1 MARFAHQPDLFAAEP
16 DPDNPAASL
25 DEPPDEAWI
34 QRIRDE
40 LNATVALAQ
49 HSTKL
54 PWGDLTKSMMAEMMF
69 AGKLGWL
76 PKAEADALRAALA
89 TELARLYDAEDEY
102 WYPVLNLRRA

>member
-1 MARFAHQPDLFAAEP
+1 MARFAHQPDLFVADP

-34 QRIRDE
+34 QRIREE
-40 LNATVALAQ
+40 LQATVALAQ
-49 HSTKL
+49 RSAKL

-69 AGKLGWL
+69 DGKACWL
-76 PKAEADALRAALA
+76 PKAEAHALRAALA
-89 TELARLYDAEDEY
+89 AELARLYDAEDEY